1 MSLGTGLGKLKNRI
15 FRIGHIGDFND
26 LMLMGTL
33 SGVEMGLKI
42 ANFPINRE
50 ALKAQ
55 WMRSVTARY
64 LLITPIKITGDAHGF
79 CHAVNTSAAISLLGF
94 AAIIFLLLFLIA
106 RWKWHVFFA
115 LLIPILL
122 FGILP
127 GIQQNNFIDAFEN
140 GFGNTLGSIGVVI
153 VLGSIIAE
161 ALKHTGAIQ
170 VITRSMVNLVGSQR
184 MPLALTL
191 TGFIIGVA
199 IFSDVAYVI
208 LNPLVH
214 SAAKTMGVSIAVM
227 STGLV
232 GALQLT
238 HAIVPPTPG
247 PLAAAALVGADI
259 GKTII
264 YGSIACLF
272 GSLACWA
279 WGVLLAGPRVSTPPS
294 DEFEGITVDDLDQDG
309 PQELPSTLS
318 SYLPI
323 VVPILLIGAQSVVT
337 LAFPDGHIL
346 RTVFLYLGWPVM
358 ALSFGVWLA
367 FRNIKC
373 PKDRENAKDAWV
385 NALKTSAMILVVT
398 GLGGSLSAILRG
410 TPAVDFIAAF
420 FSEYGLP
427 AILLPF
433 VIGIIGNMITGS
445 TTVGVITA
453 ASLVSPCSA
462 ISPFTGSGHAGRS
475 KWFRHHQIREQQ
487 LFLVCTS
494 LSKLSVADAVFSY
507 GGATWWGCRLLCHG
521 V

>member
-1 MSLGTGLGKLKNRI
+1 MDPAT
-15 FRIGHIGDFND
+15 
-26 LMLMGTL
+26 
-33 SGVEMGLKI
+33 
-42 ANFPINRE
+42 
-50 ALKAQ
+50 
-55 WMRSVTARY
+55 
-64 LLITPIKITGDAHGF
+64 
-79 CHAVNTSAAISLLGF
+79 AVNTSAAISLLGF
-94 AAIIFLLLFLIA
+94 SAVIFLLLFLIA
-106 RWKWHVFFA
+106 KWKWHVFFA

-122 FGILP
+122 FGVLP

-191 TGFIIGVA
+191 TGFVIGVA

-214 SAAKTMGVSIAVM
+214 SAARTMGVSIAVM

-264 YGSIACLF
+264 YGSITCLF

-279 WGVLLAGPRVSTPPS
+279 WGTLFAGPRIKTPPS
-294 DEFEGITVDDLDQDG
+294 NEFEGITIDDLDSDG
-309 PQELPSTLS
+309 PSELPSTLS
-318 SYLPI
+318 SYMPI
-323 VVPILLIGAQSVVT
+323 VIPIILIGTQSVVT
-337 LAFPDGHIL
+337 LTFPEDHIL
-346 RTVFLYLGWPVM
+346 RTIFLYLGWPVM
-358 ALSFGVWLA
+358 ALSVGVWLA
-367 FRNIKC
+367 YRNIKSQD
-373 PKDRENAKDAWV
+373 DREKARDAWV
-385 NALKTSAMILVVT
+385 EAALKTSAMILVVT

-410 TPAVDFIAAF
+410 TPAVDFIAMF

-453 ASLVSPCSA
+453 ASLVAPMLGSLGLSPEAAMLAGAS
-462 ISPFTGSGHAGRS
+462 GSVIIKYVNS
-475 KWFRHHQIREQQ
+475 SYFW
-487 LFLVCTS
+487 VCTS
-494 LSKLSVADAVFSY
+494 LSKLSVTDAVFSY
-507 GGATWWGCRLLCHG
+507 GGATFVGGLVSFATVCALWGTGLI
-521 V
+521 

>member
-1 MSLGTGLGKLKNRI
+1 M
-15 FRIGHIGDFND
+15 
-26 LMLMGTL
+26 
-33 SGVEMGLKI
+33 
-42 ANFPINRE
+42 
-50 ALKAQ
+50 
-55 WMRSVTARY
+55 
-64 LLITPIKITGDAHGF
+64 DAAT
-79 CHAVNTSAAISLLGF
+79 AVNTDAAASLLGF
-94 AAIIFLLLFLIA
+94 TAIVFLLLFLIA

-264 YGSIACLF
+264 YGL
-272 GSLACWA
+272 SL
-279 WGVLLAGPRVSTPPS
+279 
-294 DEFEGITVDDLDQDG
+294 I
-309 PQELPSTLS
+309 
-318 SYLPI
+318 
-323 VVPILLIGAQSVVT
+323 
-337 LAFPDGHIL
+337 HI
-346 RTVFLYLGWPVM
+346 
-358 ALSFGVWLA
+358 
-367 FRNIKC
+367 
-373 PKDRENAKDAWV
+373 
-385 NALKTSAMILVVT
+385 
-398 GLGGSLSAILRG
+398 
-410 TPAVDFIAAF
+410 
-420 FSEYGLP
+420 
-427 AILLPF
+427 
-433 VIGIIGNMITGS
+433 
-445 TTVGVITA
+445 
-453 ASLVSPCSA
+453 
-462 ISPFTGSGHAGRS
+462 
-475 KWFRHHQIREQQ
+475 
-487 LFLVCTS
+487 
-494 LSKLSVADAVFSY
+494 
-507 GGATWWGCRLLCHG
+507 
-521 V
+521 

>member
-1 MSLGTGLGKLKNRI
+1 MDPAT
-15 FRIGHIGDFND
+15 
-26 LMLMGTL
+26 
-33 SGVEMGLKI
+33 
-42 ANFPINRE
+42 
-50 ALKAQ
+50 
-55 WMRSVTARY
+55 
-64 LLITPIKITGDAHGF
+64 
-79 CHAVNTSAAISLLGF
+79 AVNTSAAVSLIGF
-94 AAIIFLLLFLIA
+94 TAVIFLLLFLIA
-106 RWKWHVFFA
+106 KWKWHVFFA

-127 GIQQNNFIDAFEN
+127 GIQQNNFIDAFER

-191 TGFIIGVA
+191 TGFVIGVA

-214 SAAKTMGVSIAVM
+214 SAAKTMGVGIAVM

-264 YGSIACLF
+264 FGSIACLF
-272 GSLACWA
+272 GSMACWA
-279 WGVLLAGPRVSTPPS
+279 WGTMFAGPRIATEAS
-294 DEFEGITVDDLDQDG
+294 DEFEGITIDDLDAEG
-309 PQELPSTLS
+309 PSELPSTLS
-318 SYLPI
+318 SYMPI
-323 VVPILLIGAQSVVT
+323 VIPIMLIGAQSVVALT
-337 LAFPDGHIL
+337 FPEGHVL
-346 RTVFLYLGWPVM
+346 RTIFLYLGWPVM
-358 ALSFGVWLA
+358 ALSVGVWLA
-367 FRNIKC
+367 YRNIRSKD
-373 PKDRENAKDAWV
+373 DREKARDAWV
-385 NALKTSAMILVVT
+385 EAALKTSAMILVVT

-420 FSEYGLP
+420 FSDYGLP

-453 ASLVSPCSA
+453 ASLVAPMLGSLSLSPEAAMLAGAS
-462 ISPFTGSGHAGRS
+462 GSVIIKYVNS
-475 KWFRHHQIREQQ
+475 SYFW
-487 LFLVCTS
+487 VCTS
-494 LSKLSVADAVFSY
+494 LSRLSVPDAVFSY
-507 GGATWWGCRLLCHG
+507 GGATLVGGLVSFLSVCVMWGTGLI
-521 V
+521 